1 MSKLFGK
8 YCIFVNW
15 KIFTAEEEQIIEP
28 PKSNFELWKYF
39 MKYSLLVRMGR
50 VKWLELSICQHSYN
64 YTKHRLALKLHH
76 TNSFKIMIP
85 NQALKPWNCAR
96 FWRSCSKVSFPKKIV
111 AVLLRSFSVNGSS
124 DHPECNFP
132 RKISGTTEEAKPN

>member
-1 MSKLFGK
+1 MTKDFIFGFGK
-8 YCIFVNW
+8 CQSFLGKCFIFVNW
-15 KIFTAEEEQIIEP
+15 KIFTTEEEQIIEP
-28 PKSNFELWKYF
+28 PKSTFELWENF
-39 MKYSLLVRMGR
+39 IKYSLLVRMWR

-96 FWRSCSKVSFPKKIV
+96 FWRSCSKVSFTKKIV
-111 AVLLRSFSVNGSS
+111 AVKIIRCQRQQRS
-124 DHPECNFP
+124 P
-132 RKISGTTEEAKPN
+132 RM